1 MVGSSAV
8 YLIIALVVR
17 VAPREQEEE
26 SDRPCHPAKGRQE
39 MIGREGL
46 KKRDGQF

>member
-17 VAPREQEEE
+17 VAPREQEE